1 MGGASVPGRGPAGVD
16 GLDGGNGAAIPGG
29 RPGDGAGPGG
39 RPGDGMGPG
48 GQGTARGGAS
58 VPGRGASGPDGGPAV
73 GAAVVGAAAV
83 GAASPGRASVGRD
96 GDREAGA
103 PGGPGAGRNGSA
115 TGPVSP
121 AGANGGNGRAVAA
134 TRAAAPDVLDDGFE
148 KGEADP
154 EGGLRGAGAELR
166 QKLRT
171 ERRLRLVTLVS
182 LAALVL
188 LVLPAFFGVRAM
200 TSDPVLA
207 SLDSLQV
214 PAWADKNE
222 KEFESGNSL
231 CIMECEFRE
240 RVTESEQSFAE
251 TSKAYTKALRT
262 AGWKERRV
270 AGCPESPI
278 REDEGVYTCWQRDEL
293 TLDLQVSLPG
303 CAVDQFAAEQ
313 NPSAGAEAA
322 VPPVPGECVGS
333 TVRIKVWNA
342 IEDARGKTDTAPG
355 PVGQTPDPILRTDD
369 SIFQQSSPT
378 PEAS

>member
-1 MGGASVPGRGPAGVD
+1 MG
-16 GLDGGNGAAIPGG
+16 
-29 RPGDGAGPGG
+29 
-39 RPGDGMGPG
+39 
-48 GQGTARGGAS
+48 
-58 VPGRGASGPDGGPAV
+58 AV
-73 GAAVVGAAAV
+73 AV
-83 GAASPGRASVGRD
+83 GAASVGAASVGAASVGAASVGAAAPGRASAGRD
-96 GDREAGA
+96 GDRDNA
-103 PGGPGAGRNGSA
+103 PGGPGAGRGGSA
-115 TGPVSP
+115 TGSISP
-121 AGANGGNGRAVAA
+121 AGAGGGSGRVAA
-134 TRAAAPDVLDDGFE
+134 GTRSAAPGVPDDGFE
-148 KGEADP
+148 GSGDAEP

-171 ERRLRLVTLVS
+171 ERRLRLITLVS

-200 TSDPVLA
+200 SSDPVLA

-214 PAWADKNE
+214 PAWAAKNE

-240 RVTESEQSFAE
+240 RVTDSEQPFTE
-251 TSKAYTKALRT
+251 TSKVYTTALKS
-262 AGWKERRV
+262 AGWTERKV

-278 REDEGVYTCWQRDEL
+278 REDEGVYTCWERDEL
-293 TLDLQVSLPG
+293 TLDLAVSLPG

-313 NPSAGAEAA
+313 NPSAGAEPVEPAA
-322 VPPVPGECVGS
+322 PGECVGS

-342 IEDARGKTDTAPG
+342 IVDERGKTDTAPG

>member
-1 MGGASVPGRGPAGVD
+1 M
-16 GLDGGNGAAIPGG
+16 
-29 RPGDGAGPGG
+29 
-39 RPGDGMGPG
+39 
-48 GQGTARGGAS
+48 
-58 VPGRGASGPDGGPAV
+58 

-83 GAASPGRASVGRD
+83 GAASPGRAPVGRD
-96 GDREAGA
+96 GDREIGA
-103 PGGPGAGRNGSA
+103 AGGPGGGRNGSA

-121 AGANGGNGRAVAA
+121 AGAQGGNGRVAAA
-134 TRAAAPDVLDDGFE
+134 TRAAAPDVPDDGFE
-148 KGEADP
+148 KA

-200 TSDPVLA
+200 SSDPVLA

-214 PAWADKNE
+214 PSWADKNE
-222 KEFESGNSL
+222 KEFESGSSL

-251 TSKAYTKALRT
+251 TSKVYTSALKK
-262 AGWKERRV
+262 AGWTERKV

-278 REDEGVYTCWQRDEL
+278 REDEGVYTCWERDEL
-293 TLDLQVSLPG
+293 TLDLAVSLPN

-313 NPSAGAEAA
+313 NPSAGAE
-322 VPPVPGECVGS
+322 VVEPPAPGECVGS

-342 IEDARGKTDTAPG
+342 IVDERGKTDTAPG